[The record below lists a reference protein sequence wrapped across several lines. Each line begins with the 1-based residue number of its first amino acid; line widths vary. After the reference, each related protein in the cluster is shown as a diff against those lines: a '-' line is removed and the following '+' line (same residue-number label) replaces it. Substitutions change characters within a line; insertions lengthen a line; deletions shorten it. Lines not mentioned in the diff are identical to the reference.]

1 MPEDVLEKRKDQS
14 DLITIYTVR
23 AYGPPYMLTR
33 GSRLPPG
40 IGAYGDS
47 LRSTFAGTL
56 DARTTARCYPHGIS
70 TRGVVSPFG

>member
-1 MPEDVLEKRKDQS
+1 MPEDVHENVKDQS
-14 DLITIYTVR
+14 DLIAIYTVR
-23 AYGPPYMLTR
+23 AYGPPYMLAR

-47 LRSTFAGTL
+47 LCGTYAVAL